1 LDSDTMRGEGS
12 YEVKLQDFEG
22 PLDLLLHLIRKNEV
36 DIYDIPIA
44 QITDQYLEHLMRM
57 RELNLEVAGEFVLM
71 AATLIYMKS
80 KMLLPQPSPAEEE
93 ALQEDPRRELVER
106 LVEYRKYKEAALLL
120 EIKEDQFQK
129 QYTNQPLYN
138 REDPPALDPEIDL
151 FRLLSVFYDLL
162 KRTADEPSLVINREE
177 LDIHQSMVEILDH
190 FGNRESLT
198 LRTLLQERPSR
209 LQMIVTFLALL
220 ELIRRG
226 ILKVKQQH
234 NFGEICIYR
243 LG

>member
-1 LDSDTMRGEGS
+1 
-12 YEVKLQDFEG
+12 
-22 PLDLLLHLIRKNEV
+22 
-36 DIYDIPIA
+36 
-44 QITDQYLEHLMRM
+44 
-57 RELNLEVAGEFVLM
+57 
-71 AATLIYMKS
+71 
-80 KMLLPQPSPAEEE
+80 
-93 ALQEDPRRELVER
+93 VER

-138 REDPPALDPEIDL
+138 PEDPPALDPEIDL

-190 FGNRESLT
+190 FGKRESLT

-226 ILKVKQQH
+226 VLKVKQQH